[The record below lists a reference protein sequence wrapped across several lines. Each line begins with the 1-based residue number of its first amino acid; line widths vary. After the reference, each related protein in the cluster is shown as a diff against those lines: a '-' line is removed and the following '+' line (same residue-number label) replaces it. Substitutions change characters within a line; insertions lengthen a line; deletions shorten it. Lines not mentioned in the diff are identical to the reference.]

1 MNTHL
6 FYLLLL
12 CFASGFTQCF
22 LLVCSFFLFWR
33 HKQYQFQRAF
43 AVVLLVLSIGFF
55 NNFLVSAFS
64 ESSIAVFI
72 NLLLIF
78 YDYLIVGGFMIFC
91 ITIVFPGRYRA
102 WQLALLEIPYVV
114 ALLLYAFT
122 QNTLIYFAVQLF
134 TLVLSTVLLIW
145 LERSIKRHDALLRD
159 NVGNIE
165 YFDLRWGAILI
176 ALLFV
181 VQLVWAVESFSQQ
194 NWFSAPS
201 ADGNLLFDTLWCII
215 TVVYVLII
223 LRKIIQQ
230 QVFTIPPQDDD
241 VDTTAAPSSDEYYK
255 MLKNSDIDAL
265 IKEKKYYLDTSLTL
279 QKLATHLGTNR
290 QYLSNYINREKGKT
304 FYEYINDFRL
314 EEAKGMLDSM
324 DSEHQRSMEDIAA
337 LAGFK
342 SYSTFLRS
350 FVKKYGKTPS
360 KYLGS

>member
-6 FYLLLL
+6 FYPLLL
-12 CFASGFTQCF
+12 CLASGITQCF
-22 LLVCSFFLFWR
+22 LLGCSFLLFW
-33 HKQYQFQRAF
+33 KYNKYQFQRAF
-43 AVVLLVLSIGFF
+43 AVVLLILSIGFF
-55 NNFLVSAFS
+55 NNFLVLAFS
-64 ESSIAVFI
+64 ESPIAVFI
-72 NLLLIF
+72 NTLLVL
-78 YDYLIVGGFMIFC
+78 YDYLIVGGYMIFS
-91 ITIVFPGRYRA
+91 ITLVFPGRYRA

-230 QVFTIPPQDDD
+230 QVFTVPPQDDD

-265 IKEKKYYLDTSLTL
+265 IKEKKYYLDTALTL

-304 FYEYINDFRL
+304 FYEYINDFRM